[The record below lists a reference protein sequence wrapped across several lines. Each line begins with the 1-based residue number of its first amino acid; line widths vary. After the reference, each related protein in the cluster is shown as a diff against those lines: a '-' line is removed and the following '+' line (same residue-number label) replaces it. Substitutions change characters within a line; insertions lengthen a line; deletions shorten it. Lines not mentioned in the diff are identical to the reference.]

1 MNNEINAQSMAQSVV
16 KTCLAARSRVESGD
30 IDDLAEIVNDFLFVL
45 MDSGL
50 IQIDMDEM
58 NDVEKMERGM
68 FAANLFMSACA
79 KIGLLESE
87 RLAKADALERTFE
100 IS

>member
-1 MNNEINAQSMAQSVV
+1 MNNEITAQSMAQSVV
-16 KTCLAARSRVESGD
+16 TTCLAAVAKVESAD
-30 IDDLAEIVNDFLFVL
+30 IDGCAEIVNDFLFVL

-50 IQIDMDEM
+50 IEIDMDEL

-68 FAANLFMSACA
+68 YAANLFLSACA
-79 KIGLLESE
+79 KVGLLESE
-87 RLAKADALERTFE
+87 RLAKADTLEKSLE